1 MNQAHASTA
10 QAQEVHEAGCGLAS
24 PLALVVG
31 FTIAIVAVFAFG
43 FGCGWLMRRP
53 VPPNHFTEE

>member
-1 MNQAHASTA
+1 
-10 QAQEVHEAGCGLAS
+10 LAS

-43 FGCGWLMRRP
+43 FDCGWLMRRP